1 MLLNG
6 KNIDLDLPVDAY
18 DTEGNLKEK
27 PEGVSAEPS
36 AEASQA
42 KETVIEKKEEEEE
55 QRVPYSR
62 FDKVRK
68 EREEAIREA
77 EEARTLLREL
87 TDARK
92 EVSRE
97 TPSSS
102 SYEEDYA
109 REVKKLYGDN
119 SVAQE
124 IINLNLKHQKEMD
137 ERAERRALEA
147 IDRRQS
153 SETRALAQNEEVV
166 KSRLEEL
173 TEKIGRELTEN
184 EEDAVLDI
192 VDEYTPTGEDGKY
205 LGEILSFDKA
215 WEVYEL
221 RQQKQASTSKRSRS
235 AALIAG
241 SSRSQGEPSDSSTA
255 EQNKNFN
262 PRNWSSLYDRLK

>member
-6 KNIDLDLPVDAY
+6 KEINLDLPVDAY

-27 PEGVSAEPS
+27 SEGVSVESS

-42 KETVIEKKEEEEE
+42 KETVVEKKEEGEE

-62 FDKVRK
+62 FDKVRR

-77 EEARTLLREL
+77 EEARTQLKEL
-87 TDARK
+87 TESRK

-97 TPSSS
+97 TSSS
-102 SYEEDYA
+102 SYEEEYA
-109 REVKKLYGDN
+109 REVKKLYGDTP
-119 SVAQE
+119 VAQE
-124 IINLNLKHQKEMD
+124 IIELNLKHQKAIED
-137 ERAERRALEA
+137 RAERRALEA
-147 IDRRQS
+147 VDRRQS
-153 SETRALAQNEEVV
+153 SETKALAQNENVIE
-166 KSRLEEL
+166 SRLEEL
-173 TEKIGRELTEN
+173 TDKIGRELTEN
-184 EEDAVLDI
+184 EEDAILEI

-235 AALIAG
+235 AALNAG
-241 SSRSQGEPSDSSTA
+241 NSRSQGEPSDSSII

-262 PRNWSSLYDRLK
+262 ARNWSSLYDRLK